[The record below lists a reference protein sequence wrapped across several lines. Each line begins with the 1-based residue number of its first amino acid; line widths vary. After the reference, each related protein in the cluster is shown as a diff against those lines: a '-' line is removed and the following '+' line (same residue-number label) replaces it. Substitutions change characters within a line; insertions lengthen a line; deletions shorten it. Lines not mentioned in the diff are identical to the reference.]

1 MLEAYALQTS
11 QYILAS
17 LVNRIVA
24 ALRWFG
30 AHSDRIG
37 STTQQAT
44 NSERREGTR

>member
-1 MLEAYALQTS
+1 MLETYALQTR

-30 AHSDRIG
+30 AHSDRIDI
-37 STTQQAT
+37 TTPEAT